1 MSRFIIDNLIEE
13 KPLLYEYL
21 HGRTKKRG
29 CPKKF
34 EIIRS
39 INNRDEPA
47 PCPKCGDTKSERI
60 RFQSFA
66 IASHAEPD
74 LVAGDTEMEDFDDFD

>member
-1 MSRFIIDNLIEE
+1 M
-13 KPLLYEYL
+13 LYEYL

-29 CPKKF
+29 CPKTF

-39 INNRDEPA
+39 ISNRDEPA
-47 PCPKCGDTKSERI
+47 PCPKCGDKKSERI

-66 IASHAEPD
+66 ITSNSAPD
-74 LVAGDTEMEDFDDFD
+74 LVAGNTEIEDFDDFD